1 MSVNYEATNISS
13 YEIRNI
19 KIATEK
25 NSDFCDKTNEYS
37 LKSNK
42 FDPFSNS
49 PNLFL
54 TKLEFRIKNYSLEQ
68 ELLSDTFTLD
78 SK

>member
-49 PNLFL
+49 QFIFNKIRVPHKELFIR
-54 TKLEFRIKNYSLEQ
+54 TRIIK
-68 ELLSDTFTLD
+68 
-78 SK
+78 